1 MPRPLHEIAREI
13 RTDWKPVDYAAKPY
27 LEAMS
32 NLDDVNDKYGEDS
45 ARSLVN
51 YFLVNAGKWKGDVAK
66 RVKAELRFMVGRRAS
81 DDLAARVAVR
91 HTAAMRDGDIPVA
104 VTAISTSGSSPKE
117 YTHDVYLRPN
127 PWKAGDWMVV
137 IDETGGMWSVSDFL
151 RSPGRN
157 LYIDH
162 GQGWVLSN
170 TDEVRAAV
178 RAILPKIERGGGS
191 AVGAPPPDADGII
204 QVARDMRVAANSGNQ
219 MRVRRAMVAMLNE
232 MAPFCDYLG
241 EADVTARF
249 RLLARDLAS
258 RG

>member
-32 NLDDVNDKYGEDS
+32 NLEDMNDKYGEDS

-81 DDLAARVAVR
+81 DDLAARVATR
-91 HTAAMRDGDIPVA
+91 HTAVELPGDIDIG
-104 VTAISTSGSSPKE
+104 TAITTANGKKYLYSAVLRPAGKWDSSGS
-117 YTHDVYLRPN
+117 Y
-127 PWKAGDWMVV
+127 MFVV
-137 IDETGGMWSVSDFL
+137 QKTGLQLPVDEFL
-151 RSPGRN
+151 KDSGPI
-157 LYIDH
+157 YIDY
-162 GQGWVLSN
+162 GQNWVLSN
-170 TDEVRAAV
+170 TDKLRAEIL
-178 RAILPKIERGGGS
+178 RILPKIERGGGS

-219 MRVRRAMVAMLNE
+219 MRVRRAMVAMLDE

>member
-13 RTDWKPVDYAAKPY
+13 RSDWKPVDYAAKPY
-27 LEAMS
+27 LEAMFD
-32 NLDDVNDKYGEDS
+32 LDSVDDQYGADS
-45 ARSLVN
+45 GRYIVN
-51 YFLVNAGKWKGDVAK
+51 YFLSNAGKWKGDVAK
-66 RVKAELRFMVGRRAS
+66 RVKAELKQMVGRRAS
-81 DDLAARVAVR
+81 DDLAARVAMR
-91 HTAAMRDGDIPVA
+91 HTAAMQPGDIPVD
-104 VTAISTSGSSPKE
+104 VTAISTAGISPKE
-117 YTHDVYLRPN
+117 YTHAVYLRPN
-127 PWKAGDWMVV
+127 PWKKGDWMVV
-137 IDETGGMWSVSDFL
+137 IDGTGGMWSVSEFMP
-151 RSPGRN
+151 PGTN

-170 TDEVRAAV
+170 TDEVRDAV
-178 RAILPKIERGGGS
+178 RRILPKIERGGGS
-191 AVGAPPPDADGII
+191 SVGAPPPDADGII